1 MSLIGNWL
9 FPRKPGWLSLRQ
21 VHLTASLDYVAIH
34 ADCPLFGG
42 IHRQGDWYKN
52 LTFIW
57 SCHLLNAKT
66 GKKSRWSAYA
76 ANWDYARRAVL
87 LLLSHTRRLSDRT
100 PVNASVAHS
109 GRSSICILFSRLN
122 QPSCT
127 QPCFIFFH
135 VCKSGTI
142 DYKAVWDLS
151 EGRLSSNV
159 CCVSCDLLYSYL
171 FCDSRVKAM
180 EVEEC
185 PMDTYTRD
193 GGLGQAD

>member
-1 MSLIGNWL
+1 M
-9 FPRKPGWLSLRQ
+9 RQ
-21 VHLTASLDYVAIH
+21 VHLTASLDYIAIH

-52 LTFIW
+52 LTFICP
-57 SCHLLNAKT
+57 CHLLNAKT

-87 LLLSHTRRLSDRT
+87 LPLSHTRRLSDRT

-122 QPSCT
+122 QLSCT
-127 QPCFIFFH
+127 QPCVTLFH

-142 DYKAVWDLS
+142 DYEAVWDLS

-159 CCVSCDLLYSYL
+159 CCGYFSIGESHTKQAIARANSD
-171 FCDSRVKAM
+171 RV
-180 EVEEC
+180 
-185 PMDTYTRD
+185 RD
-193 GGLGQAD
+193 CAIARTIERSHERFPTLQGPTKSGLQ

>member
-1 MSLIGNWL
+1 M
-9 FPRKPGWLSLRQ
+9 RQ
-21 VHLTASLDYVAIH
+21 VHLTASLDYIAIH

-52 LTFIW
+52 LTFICP
-57 SCHLLNAKT
+57 CHLLNAKT

-87 LLLSHTRRLSDRT
+87 LPLSHTRRLSDRT

-109 GRSSICILFSRLN
+109 SRSSICILFSRLN
-122 QPSCT
+122 QLSCT
-127 QPCFIFFH
+127 QPCFIFFY
-135 VCKSGTI
+135 VRKSGTI

-159 CCVSCDLLYSYL
+159 CCDWRLVHDVGVSGKQSQPQGCSLQYKPT
-171 FCDSRVKAM
+171 V
-180 EVEEC
+180 
-185 PMDTYTRD
+185 P
-193 GGLGQAD
+193 GLSALKSPP

>member
-1 MSLIGNWL
+1 M
-9 FPRKPGWLSLRQ
+9 RQ
-21 VHLTASLDYVAIH
+21 VHLTASLDYIAIH

-52 LTFIW
+52 LTFICP
-57 SCHLLNAKT
+57 CHLLNAKT

-87 LLLSHTRRLSDRT
+87 LPLSHTRRLSDRT
-100 PVNASVAHS
+100 PVNTSVAHS

-127 QPCFIFFH
+127 QPCFIFFY
-135 VCKSGTI
+135 VRKSGTI
-142 DYKAVWDLS
+142 DYKAVQDLS

-159 CCVSCDLLYSYL
+159 CCGRYTHGYLYTHLVTMYMGRST
-171 FCDSRVKAM
+171 F
-180 EVEEC
+180 
-185 PMDTYTRD
+185 
-193 GGLGQAD
+193 

>member
-1 MSLIGNWL
+1 M
-9 FPRKPGWLSLRQ
+9 RQ

-52 LTFIW
+52 LTFICP
-57 SCHLLNAKT
+57 CHLLNAKT

-76 ANWDYARRAVL
+76 ANRDYARRAVL
-87 LLLSHTRRLSDRT
+87 LPLSHTRRPSDRT
-100 PVNASVAHS
+100 PVNTSVAHS
-109 GRSSICILFSRLN
+109 GRSSICILFSCLN

-151 EGRLSSNV
+151 KGQLSSNV
-159 CCVSCDLLYSYL
+159 CCEKSIDRPAVTPSILMDL
-171 FCDSRVKAM
+171 
-180 EVEEC
+180 
-185 PMDTYTRD
+185 
-193 GGLGQAD
+193 

>member
-1 MSLIGNWL
+1 M
-9 FPRKPGWLSLRQ
+9 RQ

-52 LTFIW
+52 LTFICP
-57 SCHLLNAKT
+57 CHLLNAKT

-87 LLLSHTRRLSDRT
+87 LPLSHTRRLSDRT

-127 QPCFIFFH
+127 QPCFIFFY
-135 VCKSGTI
+135 VRKSGTI
-142 DYKAVWDLS
+142 DYEAVWDLS

-159 CCVSCDLLYSYL
+159 CYAS
-171 FCDSRVKAM
+171 M
-180 EVEEC
+180 
-185 PMDTYTRD
+185 TRHPIISQF
-193 GGLGQAD
+193 GNGLSEI

>member
-1 MSLIGNWL
+1 M
-9 FPRKPGWLSLRQ
+9 
-21 VHLTASLDYVAIH
+21 HLTASLDYVAIH

-52 LTFIW
+52 LTFICP
-57 SCHLLNAKT
+57 CHLLNAKT
-66 GKKSRWSAYA
+66 GKKIRWSAYA
-76 ANWDYARRAVL
+76 ANQDYARRAVL
-87 LLLSHTRRLSDRT
+87 LPVSHTRRLSDRT
-100 PVNASVAHS
+100 PVDASVAHS

-151 EGRLSSNV
+151 KGRLSSNV
-159 CCVSCDLLYSYL
+159 CCVS
-171 FCDSRVKAM
+171 V
-180 EVEEC
+180 EVELKTTPKHVSQRIWDKYCE
-185 PMDTYTRD
+185 TNASR
-193 GGLGQAD
+193 LA

>member
-1 MSLIGNWL
+1 M
-9 FPRKPGWLSLRQ
+9 RQ
-21 VHLTASLDYVAIH
+21 VHLTASLDNVAIH
-34 ADCPLFGG
+34 ADCPLFGS

-52 LTFIW
+52 LTFIC
-57 SCHLLNAKT
+57 SGHLLNAKT
-66 GKKSRWSAYA
+66 GKKIRWSAYA
-76 ANWDYARRAVL
+76 ANRDYARRAVL
-87 LLLSHTRRLSDRT
+87 LPLSHTRRLSDRT

-127 QPCFIFFH
+127 QPCVTFFH

-159 CCVSCDLLYSYL
+159 CCERVCGRDKSGRRVVVGAPLAVGCLDGCEVGGGAPWES
-171 FCDSRVKAM
+171 SR
-180 EVEEC
+180 
-185 PMDTYTRD
+185 
-193 GGLGQAD
+193 

>member
-34 ADCPLFGG
+34 ADCPVFGG
-42 IHRQGDWYKN
+42 VHRQGDWYKD
-52 LTFIW
+52 LTFIC
-57 SCHLLNAKT
+57 SGHLLNAQT

-76 ANWDYARRAVL
+76 ANRDYARRAVL
-87 LLLSHTRRLSDRT
+87 LPLSHTRRPSDRT
-100 PVNASVAHS
+100 PVNTSVTHS
-109 GRSSICILFSRLN
+109 GRSSICILFSCLN

-135 VCKSGTI
+135 VRKSGTI

-159 CCVSCDLLYSYL
+159 CCVREQEHVPGEL
-171 FCDSRVKAM
+171 
-180 EVEEC
+180 
-185 PMDTYTRD
+185 
-193 GGLGQAD
+193 